1 MPVPTVT
8 VTAAVLFAGIRSNAP
23 CTEQKLPA
31 PVSATLSV
39 DRSLGAAAMVVNRQV
54 LVSVI
59 ENAPPGA
66 VIAPL
71 STFT

>member
-1 MPVPTVT
+1 MGPP
-8 VTAAVLFAGIRSNAP
+8 F
-23 CTEQKLPA
+23 
-31 PVSATLSV
+31 SATLSV

-59 ENAPPGA
+59 ENAPPPA

-71 STFT
+71 SMFT